1 MRRVDGGLAA
11 KLLRERSRGRTPSPR
26 SLQVEPSLDAEILTA
41 PPATVDAALGDGT
54 PAVAVNEERML
65 GMLAL
70 TAVHDIMKGEALL
83 PKVDA
88 KHGPYEGFKE
98 GVVINDHDVALGYV
112 T

>member
-1 MRRVDGGLAA
+1 M
-11 KLLRERSRGRTPSPR
+11 
-26 SLQVEPSLDAEILTA
+26 
-41 PPATVDAALGDGT
+41 
-54 PAVAVNEERML
+54 AVNEERML

-70 TAVHDIMKGEALL
+70 TAVHDIMKVEALL

-98 GVVINDHDVALGYV
+98 GVVINDHDVALGCV

>member
-1 MRRVDGGLAA
+1 MLA
-11 KLLRERSRGRTPSPR
+11 
-26 SLQVEPSLDAEILTA
+26 
-41 PPATVDAALGDGT
+41 
-54 PAVAVNEERML
+54 
-65 GMLAL
+65 MLAL
-70 TAVHDIMKGEALL
+70 TAVRICGGGSNRGSGARLLSPTPHHAATPSIQVHDIMKVEALL

>member
-1 MRRVDGGLAA
+1 
-11 KLLRERSRGRTPSPR
+11 
-26 SLQVEPSLDAEILTA
+26 
-41 PPATVDAALGDGT
+41 
-54 PAVAVNEERML
+54 
-65 GMLAL
+65 
-70 TAVHDIMKGEALL
+70 MKVEALL